1 MRGRQTHQGMILRIE
16 ALFMTLI
23 LWGMSAVVGAASQPM
38 LGENLEY
45 TLKFR
50 GLITGY
56 VELDIAKMTLEVE
69 QDMGE
74 VFDSPAYITNLQV
87 TTEPYSK
94 AEMLY
99 PVRLKYRSWLDAHKL
114 HPLIAVKTLKA
125 RVEREEFFLFD
136 RKSGQAF
143 HYQTG
148 EDEVVEPEIPPL
160 QLRPVTT
167 LTQTEWSALTQT
179 QAIEMKGEDALD
191 YMGLIHRL
199 RGMPLESGNP
209 IEFSTYN
216 GKEIEWFRIDVSRER
231 LLRAGWDRETFKLK
245 LREIDPENGDL
256 GEAVHIWMSDDD
268 QRLLLRFYAERT
280 FGAMEGILETGR
292 PVDQQQSEGLSDATK
307 SSMETYLD
315 F

>member
-1 MRGRQTHQGMILRIE
+1 MRGIQSHRGMILRIE
-16 ALFMTLI
+16 ALFLALI
-23 LWGMSAVVGAASQPM
+23 LWGATTAVGAANRPM
-38 LGENLEY
+38 LGESLEY

-74 VFDSPAYITNLQV
+74 VFDSPTYITNLQV
-87 TTEPYSK
+87 TTEPYTK

-114 HPLIAVKTLKA
+114 YPLIAVKSLKA

-136 RKSGQAF
+136 RKAGQAF

-148 EDEVVEPEIPPL
+148 EDEVDEPQLPPV
-160 QLRPVTT
+160 QLRPVAA
-167 LTQTEWSALTQT
+167 LTETQWTALTQT
-179 QAIEMKGEDALD
+179 QAIEMGGEDAID

-231 LLRAGWDRETFKLK
+231 LVRSGWDRETFRLK
-245 LREIDPENGDL
+245 LREVDPESGDL
-256 GEAVHIWMSDDD
+256 GEVVHIWMSDDD

-280 FGAMEGILETGR
+280 LGSMEGILETGR
-292 PVDQQQSEGLSDATK
+292 PLDQGHNEGLSEATQ